1 MRVCHCTR
9 SARLTRSSSGEGEGA
24 TPLPAGRGPVWAKAH
39 PMRVCHGPRSARLT
53 RSSSG
58 EGEGASARRRSPPGE
73 ARYGPKQHV
82 CVCHGP
88 RSARLTRSSSGE
100 GEGASARRR
109 SPPGEARYGQ
119 KQHVRVCHGPRSA
132 RLTRS
137 SSGRG
142 ESATPLSTGPEH
154 HACACPGPRA
164 AWLTCSCIA
173 AAAMKRE
180 GTTSLPAG
188 RGPVWAGAPRARV
201 PRPARCSAGAGQQR
215 SRGGRD
221 AVPARPGHHAR
232 ACHGPRAARLT
243 QSSCEE
249 KDGRDAASRR
259 ARPGMGQSN
268 TYVCAPA
275 LALLGWRGA
284 AAEKERA
291 RRRSPPGEARYGP
304 EHHMRVCHCPRSAR
318 LDAEQQRRRGWRDA
332 APRWARPG
340 LGLGTT

>member
-1 MRVCHCTR
+1 VCVPRPSLCSADAEQQRGRGGRV
-9 SARLTRSSSGEGEGA
+9 GA
-24 TPLPAGRGPVWAKAH
+24 TPLPAGRGPVWA
-39 PMRVCHGPRSARLT
+39 
-53 RSSSG
+53 
-58 EGEGASARRRSPPGE
+58 GATL
-73 ARYGPKQHV
+73 V
-82 CVCHGP
+82 CVPRPSLCSADAEQQRGRGGRVGATPLPAGRGP
-88 RSARLTRSSSGE
+88 VWAEAAR
-100 GEGASARRR
+100 A
-109 SPPGEARYGQ
+109 
-119 KQHVRVCHGPRSA
+119 GPRSA

-173 AAAMKRE
+173 AAARKRE